1 MSDTTTLLQ
10 WSTLVGTMQALLLL
24 AGLALAFRALLGGWG
39 VRHRL
44 DAVYLATLLPFAA
57 LAGLH
62 LLTVGGWLDDG
73 SLVIATRVMYQL
85 MIVSVTV
92 FVMVLVRGGELLHR
106 LLLGAQIVVGLGLA
120 AWPASAWPWPEVA
133 AWEWFNIGFTTL
145 LLALMAHALWQHGA
159 TRGWTMLMSA
169 IAALAVMTSDMG
181 AAHGGAIAVSWPQ
194 VLYTAILLVLWLLAT
209 RRVHGGHETASDGV
223 QVREEVRRQLAQ
235 ELHDGV
241 GSHLTS
247 IISALDA
254 GSPDQRSTAA
264 RLRECQVELKLL
276 VDGVDEEASVL
287 SLMASLRYRMQPLLR
302 EAQIDLRWLIAD
314 EEVLDSVQGASA
326 RQILRIAQEALA
338 NAVRHSNAS
347 VVKVICCYSR
357 RDDALR
363 VEIADNGVGF
373 QSGQLAVG
381 AGDQPSLGKGLVGMH
396 ERARKLGGQL
406 SIGGLRGT
414 GVHVLLR
421 VPMKGLRQAPPLL

>member
-1 MSDTTTLLQ
+1 MVDSVTLLQ
-10 WSTLVGTMQALLLL
+10 WSSFVGVMQAAVLL

-44 DAVYLATLLPFAA
+44 DAVYLATLLPFSG

-62 LLTVGGWLDDG
+62 LMTAWGWLG
-73 SLVIATRVMYQL
+73 EEPLVITTRVMYQL
-85 MIVSVTV
+85 MIISITV
-92 FVMVLVRGGELLHR
+92 FITVLVRGGGLLHR
-106 LLLGAQIVVGLGLA
+106 LLIGIQAVVGLGLA
-120 AWPASAWPWPEVA
+120 AWPASAWPWPGVP
-133 AWEWFNIGFTTL
+133 AWEWFNAGFTTL
-145 LLALMAHALWQHGA
+145 LLVLMAHALWRNGA
-159 TRGWTMLMSA
+159 TRGWTILLAA
-169 IAALAVMTSDMG
+169 IAALGVMSSDMS
-181 AAHGGAIAVSWPQ
+181 AAHGGAVAVSWPQ

-209 RRVHGGHETASDGV
+209 RRVRSAGHEAMPASSP
-223 QVREEVRRQLAQ
+223 VREEVRRQLAQ

-287 SLMASLRYRMQPLLR
+287 SLLASLRYRMQPLLR
-302 EAQIDLRWLIAD
+302 EAGVDLRWLIAD
-314 EEVLDSVQGASA
+314 EEVLDGVQGAPA
-326 RQILRIAQEALA
+326 REILRIAQEALA
-338 NAVRHSNAS
+338 NAVRHSGAS
-347 VVKVICCYSR
+347 IVKVICCYSR

-363 VEIADNGVGF
+363 LDISDNGVGF
-373 QSGQLAVG
+373 QSSQLAVG
-381 AGDQPSLGKGLVGMH
+381 AGDAPPLGKGLGGMH

-406 SIGGLRGT
+406 SIEGPPGT
-414 GVHVLLR
+414 GTHVLLR
-421 VPMKGLRQAPPLL
+421 VPMDRLYRSPSL